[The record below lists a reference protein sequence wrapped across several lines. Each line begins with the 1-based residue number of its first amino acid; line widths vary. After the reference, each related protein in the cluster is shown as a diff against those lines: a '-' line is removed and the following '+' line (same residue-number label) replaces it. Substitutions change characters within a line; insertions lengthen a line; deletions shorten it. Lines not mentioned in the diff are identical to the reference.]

1 MRFRLGGVR
10 VAPVRPA
17 RSCPVDIAMISAPA
31 ATLDTLETPCLLL
44 DETRM
49 MRNIERLNGLM
60 AGHGVR
66 LRPHLKTPKSIDVAR
81 RVMTGPTG
89 PAAVSTLQ
97 EAEQFAAAGITDLL
111 YAVGV
116 SPAKLDRVLALRRQG
131 ADLTVV
137 VDSLQAASAVA
148 GRAQAQGEIIP
159 ALIEIDCDGHRAGV
173 QPGNTEQLLAIARE
187 LHGAGCLRGVMTH
200 AGESYG
206 CRSVEAIADMAEQER
221 RAAVSCADAIRA
233 AGLPCPVVS
242 VGSTP
247 TAHFARSLEGV
258 TEVRAGVY
266 VFFDLVMAGLGVCQA
281 DDIAAS
287 VLTTVIGHQAEKGWI
302 LVDAGWMAM
311 SRDRGTAKQPV
322 DQLYGLVCDAQ
333 GRPYPDLLLAETNQ
347 EQGIIKL
354 RAGSGATLPDLPL
367 GTKLRILPN
376 HACATCA
383 QHEAYEVVRGASPE
397 VVAHWERFRGW

>member
-1 MRFRLGGVR
+1 MT
-10 VAPVRPA
+10 AA
-17 RSCPVDIAMISAPA
+17 H

-49 MRNIERLNGLM
+49 TRNIERLNGLM
-60 AGHGVR
+60 AGHGVQ
-66 LRPHLKTPKSIDVAR
+66 LRPHLKTPKSIEVAR
-81 RVMTGPTG
+81 RVMARPEG

-97 EAEQFAAAGITDLL
+97 EAEQFAAAGVTDLL

-116 SPAKLDRVLALRRQG
+116 APAKLDRVLALRRSG
-131 ADLTVV
+131 VDLTVV
-137 VDSLQAASAVA
+137 VDSVEAAMAVA
-148 GRAQAQGEIIP
+148 ARARQEGAAIP

-173 QPGNTEQLLAIARE
+173 QPGQTEQLLAIAQA

-206 CRSVEAIADMAEQER
+206 CRSLDAIAAMAEQER
-221 RAAVSCADAIRA
+221 LAAVGCAEAIRA

-266 VFFDLVMAGLGVCQA
+266 VFFDLVMAGLGVCA
-281 DDIAAS
+281 VDDIAAT
-287 VLTTVIGHQAEKGWI
+287 VLTTVIGHQPDKGWI

-322 DQLYGLVCDAQ
+322 DQLYGLVCDAD
-333 GRPYPDLLLAETNQ
+333 GKVYPDLLLAETNQ

-354 RAGSGATLPDLPL
+354 RAGSGAALPDLPL
-367 GTKLRILPN
+367 GTKLRIVPN

-383 QHEAYEVVRGASPE
+383 QHDAYEVLQSGDRKI
-397 VVAHWERFRGW
+397 VAHWERFRGW

>member
-1 MRFRLGGVR
+1 MTL
-10 VAPVRPA
+10 ASTP
-17 RSCPVDIAMISAPA
+17 
-31 ATLDTLETPCLLL
+31 ATLNTLETPCLLL

-60 AGHGVR
+60 ASHGVQ
-66 LRPHLKTPKSIDVAR
+66 LRPHLKTPKSIEVAR
-81 RVMTGPTG
+81 RVMTHPNG

-97 EAEQFAAAGITDLL
+97 EAEQFAAAGVTDLL

-116 SPAKLDRVLALRRQG
+116 SPAKLDRVLALRQRG
-131 ADLTVV
+131 VDLTVV
-137 VDSLQAASAVA
+137 VDSIEAARAVSTRALAA
-148 GRAQAQGEIIP
+148 GADVP

-173 QPGNTEQLLAIARE
+173 QPGNHEQLLAVARV
-187 LHGAGCLRGVMTH
+187 LHEAGCLRGVMTH

-221 RAAVSCADAIRA
+221 WAAVSCAEAIRK

-247 TAHFARSLEGV
+247 TAHFARNLDGV

-266 VFFDLVMAGLGVCQA
+266 VFFDLVMAGLGVCSV
-281 DDIAAS
+281 DDIAAT
-287 VLTTVIGHQAEKGWI
+287 VLTTVIGHQADKGWI

-322 DQLYGLVCDAQ
+322 DQLYGLVCDVN
-333 GRPYPDLLLAETNQ
+333 GKVYPDLLLAETNQ
-347 EQGIIKL
+347 EQGIITL
-354 RAGSGATLPDLPL
+354 RAGSSATLPDLPL
-367 GTKLRILPN
+367 GTKLRIVPN

-383 QHEAYEVVRGASPE
+383 QHEAYEVVRPGEPE

>member
-1 MRFRLGGVR
+1 MN
-10 VAPVRPA
+10 
-17 RSCPVDIAMISAPA
+17 
-31 ATLDTLETPCLLL
+31 DTLSASQRPTLESLDTPCLVL

-49 MRNIERLNGLM
+49 TRNIERLNGLM

-137 VDSLQAASAVA
+137 VNSLQAASAVA

>member
-1 MRFRLGGVR
+1 MTEIT
-10 VAPVRPA
+10 AP
-17 RSCPVDIAMISAPA
+17 STVD
-31 ATLDTLETPCLLL
+31 TLDTPCLLL
-44 DETRM
+44 DESRM
-49 MRNIERLNGLM
+49 TRNIERLNALM
-60 AGHGVR
+60 AGHGVQ
-66 LRPHLKTPKSIDVAR
+66 LRPHLKTPKSIEVAR
-81 RVMTGPTG
+81 RLMSTPRG

-97 EAEQFAAAGITDLL
+97 EAEQFAAAGVTDLL

-131 ADLTVV
+131 VDLTVV
-137 VDSLQAASAVA
+137 VDSLEAARAVA
-148 GRAQAQGEIIP
+148 RRAREAGDAIP

-173 QPGNTEQLLAIARE
+173 QPGNTEQLLAIARA
-187 LHGAGCLRGVMTH
+187 LHEEGACLRGVMTH

-206 CRSVEAIADMAEQER
+206 CDSVEAIADMAEQER
-221 RAAVSCADAIRA
+221 QAAVVCAQAIRE

-247 TAHFARSLEGV
+247 TARFARNLEGV

-266 VFFDLVMAGLGVCQA
+266 VFFDLVMAGLGVCEV
-281 DDIAAS
+281 DDIAAT
-287 VLTTVIGHQAEKGWI
+287 VLTTVIGHQPEKGWI

-311 SRDRGTAKQPV
+311 SRDRGTARQRV

-333 GRPYPDLLLAETNQ
+333 GKVYPDLLLAETNQ
-347 EQGIIKL
+347 EQGIIKV
-354 RAGSGATLPDLPL
+354 RPGSGAVLPDLPL
-367 GTKLRILPN
+367 GAKLRIVPN

-383 QHEAYEVVRGASPE
+383 QHEAYEVVRSGSPE

>member
-1 MRFRLGGVR
+1 MN
-10 VAPVRPA
+10 
-17 RSCPVDIAMISAPA
+17 
-31 ATLDTLETPCLLL
+31 DTLSASQRPTLESLDTPCLVL

-49 MRNIERLNGLM
+49 TRNIERLNGLM

-233 AGLPCPVVS
+233 SGLPCPVVS

>member
-1 MRFRLGGVR
+1 M
-10 VAPVRPA
+10 
-17 RSCPVDIAMISAPA
+17 
-31 ATLDTLETPCLLL
+31 
-44 DETRM
+44 
-49 MRNIERLNGLM
+49 
-60 AGHGVR
+60 
-66 LRPHLKTPKSIDVAR
+66 
-81 RVMTGPTG
+81 
-89 PAAVSTLQ
+89 
-97 EAEQFAAAGITDLL
+97 
-111 YAVGV
+111 
-116 SPAKLDRVLALRRQG
+116 
-131 ADLTVV
+131 V

-266 VFFDLVMAGLGVCQA
+266 VFFDLVMAGLGVCRRRYRGIGA
-281 DDIAAS
+281 DHGDRTS
-287 VLTTVIGHQAEKGWI
+287 GRKG
-302 LVDAGWMAM
+302 LDPGGRGLDGDVAR
-311 SRDRGTAKQPV
+311 SRHGKQPV

-367 GTKLRILPN
+367 GANCASCPIMPAPPARSMRPMKWCAEPRPRSSRTGNVSAAGEPRLDWNPHGPDLHPDATPPAGHYSQAVRANGFVFSGQHRPGRRLAQARRRCAAWKPSCWRRTRRWRPWSTSLFT
-376 HACATCA
+376 CATWACGTRSTA
-383 QHEAYEVVRGASPE
+383 FTSAASGRTSRRAPSCRP
-397 VVAHWERFRGW
+397 ANCITARWLKSAPSRWQA

>member
-1 MRFRLGGVR
+1 MNDTPS
-10 VAPVRPA
+10 ASQRP
-17 RSCPVDIAMISAPA
+17 
-31 ATLDTLETPCLLL
+31 TLESLDTPCLVL

-49 MRNIERLNGLM
+49 TRNIERLNGLM

-81 RVMTGPTG
+81 RVMTEPTG

-116 SPAKLDRVLALRRQG
+116 APAKLDRVLALRRQG

-137 VDSLQAASAVA
+137 VDSLLAASAVA
-148 GRAQAQGEIIP
+148 ERAQAEGEIIP

-173 QPGNTEQLLAIARE
+173 QPGNTEQLLAIARK
-187 LHGAGCLRGVMTH
+187 LQGAGCLRGVMTH

-287 VLTTVIGHQAEKGWI
+287 VLTTVIGHQLEKGWI

-354 RAGSGATLPDLPL
+354 RAGSGAALPDLPL

>member
-1 MRFRLGGVR
+1 M
-10 VAPVRPA
+10 
-17 RSCPVDIAMISAPA
+17 
-31 ATLDTLETPCLLL
+31 
-44 DETRM
+44 
-49 MRNIERLNGLM
+49 
-60 AGHGVR
+60 
-66 LRPHLKTPKSIDVAR
+66 
-81 RVMTGPTG
+81 
-89 PAAVSTLQ
+89 
-97 EAEQFAAAGITDLL
+97 
-111 YAVGV
+111 
-116 SPAKLDRVLALRRQG
+116 
-131 ADLTVV
+131 V

-266 VFFDLVMAGLGVCQA
+266 VFFDLVMAGWA
-281 DDIAAS
+281 YARPTI
-287 VLTTVIGHQAEKGWI
+287 
-302 LVDAGWMAM
+302 
-311 SRDRGTAKQPV
+311 SRHR
-322 DQLYGLVCDAQ
+322 C
-333 GRPYPDLLLAETNQ
+333 
-347 EQGIIKL
+347 
-354 RAGSGATLPDLPL
+354 
-367 GTKLRILPN
+367 
-376 HACATCA
+376 
-383 QHEAYEVVRGASPE
+383 
-397 VVAHWERFRGW
+397 

>member
-1 MRFRLGGVR
+1 MTLAT
-10 VAPVRPA
+10 AP
-17 RSCPVDIAMISAPA
+17 S
-31 ATLDTLETPCLLL
+31 TLDTLDTPCLLL

-49 MRNIERLNGLM
+49 ARNIERLNALM
-60 AGHGVR
+60 AGHGVQ
-66 LRPHLKTPKSIDVAR
+66 LRPHLKTPKSIEV
-81 RVMTGPTG
+81 
-89 PAAVSTLQ
+89 VSTLQ
-97 EAEQFAAAGITDLL
+97 EAEQFAAAGVTDLL

-116 SPAKLDRVLALRRQG
+116 SSAKLDRVLALRRRG
-131 ADLTVV
+131 VDLTVV
-137 VDSLQAASAVA
+137 VDSVEAALAVA
-148 GRAQAQGEIIP
+148 RRSREAGDAIP

-173 QPGNTEQLLAIARE
+173 QPGSTEQLLAIARA
-187 LHGAGCLRGVMTH
+187 LHDQGACLRGVMTH

-221 RAAVSCADAIRA
+221 LAAVSCAQAIRE

-266 VFFDLVMAGLGVCQA
+266 VFFDLVMAGLGVCTV
-281 DDIAAS
+281 DDIAAT
-287 VLTTVIGHQAEKGWI
+287 VLTTVIGHQPDKGWI

-322 DQLYGLVCDAQ
+322 DQLYGLVCDAD
-333 GRPYPDLLLAETNQ
+333 GKVYPDVLLAETNQ
-347 EQGIIKL
+347 EQGIIKV
-354 RAGSGATLPDLPL
+354 RPGSGAALPDLPL
-367 GTKLRILPN
+367 GAKLRIVPN

-383 QHEAYEVVRGASPE
+383 QHDAYEVVRPGSSE

>member
-1 MRFRLGGVR
+1 MTEAR
-10 VAPVRPA
+10 AP
-17 RSCPVDIAMISAPA
+17 STVD
-31 ATLDTLETPCLLL
+31 TLDTPCLLL

-49 MRNIERLNGLM
+49 MRNIERLNALM

-66 LRPHLKTPKSIDVAR
+66 LRPHLKTPKSIEVAR
-81 RVMTGPTG
+81 RLMSTAQG

-97 EAEQFAAAGITDLL
+97 EAEQFAAAGVTDLL

-116 SPAKLDRVLALRRQG
+116 SPAKLDRVLALRQRG

-137 VDSLQAASAVA
+137 VDSVEAALAVA
-148 GRAQAQGEIIP
+148 RKAREAGAPIP

-173 QPGNTEQLLAIARE
+173 QPGDTAQLLAIARA
-187 LHGAGCLRGVMTH
+187 LHEAACLRGVMTH

-206 CRSVEAIADMAEQER
+206 CDSVEAIADMAEQER
-221 RAAVSCADAIRA
+221 LAAVGCAEAIRA

-266 VFFDLVMAGLGVCQA
+266 VFFDLVMAGLGVCA
-281 DDIAAS
+281 VDDIAAT
-287 VLTTVIGHQAEKGWI
+287 VLTTVIGHQRDKGWI

-311 SRDRGTAKQPV
+311 SRDRGTARQPV
-322 DQLYGLVCDAQ
+322 DQLYGLVCDA
-333 GRPYPDLLLAETNQ
+333 GGTVYPDLLLAETNQ
-347 EQGIIKL
+347 EQGIIKV
-354 RAGSGATLPDLPL
+354 REGSGAALPDLPL
-367 GTKLRILPN
+367 GAKLRIVPN

-383 QHEAYEVVRGASPE
+383 QHDSYEVVRPGSPE

>member
-1 MRFRLGGVR
+1 MN
-10 VAPVRPA
+10 
-17 RSCPVDIAMISAPA
+17 
-31 ATLDTLETPCLLL
+31 DTLSASQRPTLESLDTPCLVL

-49 MRNIERLNGLM
+49 TRNIERLNGLM

-206 CRSVEAIADMAEQER
+206 CRSVEAIADLAEQER

>member
-1 MRFRLGGVR
+1 MTPASL
-10 VAPVRPA
+10 PV
-17 RSCPVDIAMISAPA
+17 
-31 ATLDTLETPCLLL
+31 TLDSLETPCLLL

-49 MRNIERLNGLM
+49 TRNIQRLAALM
-60 AGHGVR
+60 ASHGVR
-66 LRPHLKTPKSIDVAR
+66 LRPHLKTPKSIEVAR
-81 RVMTGPTG
+81 RVMSGPHG

-97 EAEQFAAAGITDLL
+97 EAEQFAAAGVTDLL

-116 SPAKLDRVLALRRQG
+116 SPGKLPRVLALRQRG
-131 ADLTVV
+131 VDLTVV
-137 VDSLQAASAVA
+137 VDSLDAARAVA
-148 GRAQAQGEIIP
+148 AQAQASGSGIP

-173 QPGNTEQLLAIARE
+173 QPGNAEQLLAIARV
-187 LHGAGCLRGVMTH
+187 LHAADSLRGVMTH

-206 CRSVEAIADMAEQER
+206 CRSVDAIADMAEQER
-221 RAAVSCADAIRA
+221 AAAVGCARTIRE

-247 TAHFARSLEGV
+247 TAHFARNLDGV

-266 VFFDLVMAGLGVCQA
+266 VFFDLVMAGLGVCSM

-287 VLTTVIGHQAEKGWI
+287 VLTTVIGHQPDKGWI

-311 SRDRGTAKQPV
+311 SRDRGTAKQAV
-322 DQLYGLVCDAQ
+322 DQLYGVVCDVN
-333 GRPYPDLLLAETNQ
+333 GNVYPDLLLAETNQ

-354 RAGSGATLPDLPL
+354 RAASDARLPDLPL

-383 QHEAYEVVRGASPE
+383 QHDAYEVVRPGEPG

>member
-1 MRFRLGGVR
+1 MTH
-10 VAPVRPA
+10 
-17 RSCPVDIAMISAPA
+17 DA
-31 ATLDTLETPCLLL
+31 AASTLDTLETPCLVL
-44 DETRM
+44 DESRM
-49 MRNIERLNGLM
+49 TRNIDRLNGLM
-60 AGHGVR
+60 AAHGVQ
-66 LRPHLKTPKSIDVAR
+66 LRPHLKTPKSIEVAR
-81 RVMTGPTG
+81 RVMSTPQG

-97 EAEQFAAAGITDLL
+97 EAEQFAAAGVTDLL

-116 SPAKLDRVLALRRQG
+116 SPAKLERVLALRQRG
-131 ADLTVV
+131 VDLTVV
-137 VDSLQAASAVA
+137 VDSIEAARAVSARAKAA
-148 GRAQAQGEIIP
+148 GDAIP

-173 QPGNTEQLLAIARE
+173 QPGDTEHLLAIARV
-187 LHGAGCLRGVMTH
+187 LHDEGACLRGVMTH

-206 CRSVEAIADMAEQER
+206 CRSLEAIADMAEQER
-221 RAAVSCADAIRA
+221 AAAVGCAQAIRA

-266 VFFDLVMAGLGVCQA
+266 VFFDLVMAGLGVCKV
-281 DDIAAS
+281 DDIAAT
-287 VLTTVIGHQAEKGWI
+287 VLTTVIGHQPDKGWI

-322 DQLYGLVCDAQ
+322 DQLYGLVCDVD
-333 GRPYPDLLLAETNQ
+333 GKVYPDVLLAETNQ

-354 RAGSGATLPDLPL
+354 RPGSSAVLPDLPI
-367 GTKLRILPN
+367 GAKLRIVPN

-383 QHEAYEVVRGASPE
+383 QHDAYKVVRPGATE

>member
-1 MRFRLGGVR
+1 MT
-10 VAPVRPA
+10 AA
-17 RSCPVDIAMISAPA
+17 S
-31 ATLDTLETPCLLL
+31 ATLDTLDTPCLLL

-49 MRNIERLNGLM
+49 TRNIERLNGLM
-60 AGHGVR
+60 AGHGVQ
-66 LRPHLKTPKSIDVAR
+66 LRPHLKTPKSIEVAR
-81 RVMTGPTG
+81 RVMASPQG

-97 EAEQFAAAGITDLL
+97 EAEQFAAAGVTDLL

-116 SPAKLDRVLALRRQG
+116 APAKLDRVLALRGRG
-131 ADLTVV
+131 VNLTVV
-137 VDSLQAASAVA
+137 VDSIQAAQAVA
-148 GRAQAQGEIIP
+148 ERATQEGTAIP

-173 QPGNTEQLLAIARE
+173 QPGHVEQLLAIARV
-187 LHGAGCLRGVMTH
+187 LDGAGCLRGVMTH

-206 CRSVEAIADMAEQER
+206 CRSVDAIAAMAEQER
-221 RAAVSCADAIRA
+221 LAAVTCAQAIRV

-247 TAHFARSLEGV
+247 TAHFARNLDGV

-266 VFFDLVMAGLGVCQA
+266 VFFDLVMAGLGVCSV
-281 DDIAAS
+281 DDIAAT
-287 VLTTVIGHQAEKGWI
+287 VLTTVIGHQPDKDWI

-322 DQLYGLVCDAQ
+322 DQLYGLVCDAD
-333 GRPYPDLLLAETNQ
+333 GKVYPDLLLAETNQ

-354 RAGSGATLPDLPL
+354 RAGSGAALPDLPL
-367 GTKLRILPN
+367 GSKLRIVPN

-383 QHEAYEVVRGASPE
+383 QHDAYEVVRTGGRD

>member
-1 MRFRLGGVR
+1 
-10 VAPVRPA
+10 
-17 RSCPVDIAMISAPA
+17 
-31 ATLDTLETPCLLL
+31 
-44 DETRM
+44 
-49 MRNIERLNGLM
+49 
-60 AGHGVR
+60 
-66 LRPHLKTPKSIDVAR
+66 
-81 RVMTGPTG
+81 
-89 PAAVSTLQ
+89 
-97 EAEQFAAAGITDLL
+97 
-111 YAVGV
+111 
-116 SPAKLDRVLALRRQG
+116 
-131 ADLTVV
+131 
-137 VDSLQAASAVA
+137 
-148 GRAQAQGEIIP
+148 
-159 ALIEIDCDGHRAGV
+159 
-173 QPGNTEQLLAIARE
+173 
-187 LHGAGCLRGVMTH
+187 
-200 AGESYG
+200 
-206 CRSVEAIADMAEQER
+206 MAEQER

-233 AGLPCPVVS
+233 SGLPCPVVS

-333 GRPYPDLLLAETNQ
+333 GRPYPRPAAGRDQPGAGHHQAARRQRRDL
-347 EQGIIKL
+347 
-354 RAGSGATLPDLPL
+354 AGSAVGH
-367 GTKLRILPN
+367 KLRILPN